1 MTNADIGAKVRGL
14 IRDVNDFPKPGIVF
28 KDLTPVFKDAAT
40 LKGLSIAL
48 ADRYRSMKIDAVVAI
63 ESRGFIVGTP
73 MAVMMDTGVV
83 LVRKK
88 GKLPGEVV
96 KRSYDLEYGQDTLE
110 MKHDAVHPGMR
121 VVVVDD
127 LLATGGT
134 ARATVDLL
142 KEQGADVVGA
152 AFVVE
157 LGFLNGRERLSDV
170 ESHSVVVY

>member
-1 MTNADIGAKVRGL
+1 MSTEDIATRVRER
-14 IRDVNDFPKPGIVF
+14 IRDVKDFPKPGIVF

-40 LKGLSIAL
+40 LKGLSVAL
-48 ADRYRSMKIDAVVAI
+48 ADRYRDMNIDAVVAI

-73 MAVMMDTGVV
+73 MALMMDTGVV

-88 GKLPGEVV
+88 GKLPGDVV
-96 KRSYDLEYGQDTLE
+96 KRHYDLEYGQDTIE

-134 ARATVDLL
+134 MRATVDLL
-142 KEQGADVVGA
+142 TEQGAEVVGA
-152 AFVVE
+152 AFLVE
-157 LGFLNGRERLSDV
+157 LGFLQGRDRLSDV
-170 ESHSVVVY
+170 ECHSLVIF